1 VPNASPGA
9 THSLRGCSG
18 QTLTFPS
25 LVFRPFA
32 CFIGRVYAAPHGS
45 FLYHPENVAR
55 AARLPGA
62 SRTAGGSRPAR
73 PSSIAVPLVT
83 RGGKHAWHCP
93 SPVVIGPGGPSEN
106 RRPRSSAGN
115 PHDEFDERRL
125 ITAARPLDSLFDS
138 LFAPHRRV
146 SARWRRAR

>member
-1 VPNASPGA
+1 
-9 THSLRGCSG
+9 LRGCSG

-115 PHDEFDERRL
+115 PLDEFDERRL